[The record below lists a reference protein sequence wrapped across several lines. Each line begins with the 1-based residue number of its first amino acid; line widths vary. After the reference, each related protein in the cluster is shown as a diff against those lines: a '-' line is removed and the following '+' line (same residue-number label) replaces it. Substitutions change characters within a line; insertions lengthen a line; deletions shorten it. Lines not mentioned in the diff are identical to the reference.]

1 MQVKQAVCGYGKA
14 SKQQVQKMM
23 QKIFNLEILPKPD
36 DAADSS
42 AIAWCGL

>member
-1 MQVKQAVCGYGKA
+1 MQVKQTVCGYRKA
-14 SKQQVQKMM
+14 GKQQVQKKV
-23 QKIFNLEILPKPD
+23 QKLFNLVSLPKPD